1 MRYWYLVEYKEWLTM
16 SGDNVENEMELIQS
30 EGMFTGFARQ
40 LRQNGSFLLTVLI
53 ASGALIYFAIGMFAI
68 LGH

>member
-1 MRYWYLVEYKEWLTM
+1 M
-16 SGDNVENEMELIQS
+16 SGDNMENEMELIQS
-30 EGMFTGFARQ
+30 EGVFTGFTRQ

-53 ASGALIYFAIGMFAI
+53 ASVALLYFIIGMFAI

>member
-1 MRYWYLVEYKEWLTM
+1 M
-16 SGDNVENEMELIQS
+16 SGDNMENEMELIQS